1 MVKPGD
7 PDSLMK
13 AMIRLIQS
21 PELGRKLGQSA
32 RQEAVK
38 NYTWKE
44 HTRKIIHKLKE
55 RCQYP

>member
-1 MVKPGD
+1 MWV
-7 PDSLMK
+7 STLEY
-13 AMIRLIQS
+13 ALIRLIQS

-32 RQEAVK
+32 REEAVK

-55 RCQYP
+55 RCQHP